1 MIDHLSTYATDFEA
15 TKRFYEAALA
25 PLGSV
30 VVSEM
35 VTTWD
40 PDFPARRVCAFG
52 PEGRAVFWVIEVRD
66 PLAPRHVAFA
76 AADHASVDAFHK
88 AALVS
93 GGSDNGAPGPRPI
106 YQEHYYGAFAL
117 DPDGNNVEAVCHAP
131 QPAEGA
137 R

>member
-1 MIDHLSTYATDFEA
+1 VIDHISTYATDFA
-15 TKRFYEAALA
+15 ASKRFYEAALG

-40 PDFPARRVCAFG
+40 ADFPTRRACAFG
-52 PEGRAVFWVIEVRD
+52 PAGRPVFWVIEVRD
-66 PLAPRHVAFA
+66 PVGPRHVAFT

-88 AALVS
+88 AALAS
-93 GGSDNGAPGPRPI
+93 GGGDNGAPGPRPI
-106 YQEHYYGAFAL
+106 YHEHYYGAFAL

-131 QPAEGA
+131 QPPRRA